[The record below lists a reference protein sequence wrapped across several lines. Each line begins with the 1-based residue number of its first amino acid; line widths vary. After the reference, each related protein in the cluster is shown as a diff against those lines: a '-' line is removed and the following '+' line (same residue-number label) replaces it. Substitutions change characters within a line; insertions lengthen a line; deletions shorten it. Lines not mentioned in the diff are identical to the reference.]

1 MNHLPVCYLCTH
13 DETVA
18 RSVLGCLH
26 GTAEVRRADPCE
38 RLAAELEQFGPALAI
53 VDLRSGA
60 AVDALAEIR
69 RRCPGAVVVGLV
81 PDREGAPADAGAMGL
96 FAAEP
101 PDIGHERLRSLVR
114 AGLRHVEL
122 IEENAMLKA
131 NGAASHPHAQ
141 ACDHAPW
148 TGRSGAGLADL
159 AHALRRFDRPD
170 AMLDNIVE
178 WVANHAMLSRA
189 GIFAL
194 SRNGQRFC
202 FRAGLRHL
210 PRTAGLEFAGDS
222 PLVRWMQ
229 MHAHIVCRA
238 AAASEGDLATR
249 RMLVHALND
258 HGAEVLAP
266 LHGRRGVIGW
276 LFAGR
281 RVTGQ
286 TLSQADLE
294 ELTLLA
300 ELVSIVTE
308 NSLLHE
314 DVTLQKTRAEAVL
327 HSIPVGI
334 VSAGEDGTVEWFN
347 PAAEANLDVPTGEAL
362 GRPVEKLDSRLA
374 DLLRRCL
381 AGANDLSAEWTR
393 NASRRILSVGVRR
406 LAHAGTNLG
415 AMGIIR
421 DLTPERQL
429 MEQRAQQERMS
440 YWAEMIAAISHEVR
454 NPLVA
459 INTFAQLLPERY
471 DDPAFREEFAELA
484 TREIRRLNGLLEQLQ
499 GFATPRPLVC
509 ERTDL
514 SAVAAAAAEQAK
526 AGAGKPGV
534 AIELQAPAGLPQV
547 NGDRDALLDAV
558 ARVIVNAVEAVAEP
572 STVTVSVGVEE
583 AAGRTPRRL
592 SVRVCDR
599 GPGIP
604 PAILE
609 SVFSP
614 FCTSKPRGIGLGL
627 PIARRVA
634 IEHGGVLEIQ
644 TGPGGTTVVFT
655 LPAAGASAETKSN
668 EACAGG

>member
-1 MNHLPVCYLCTH
+1 MNNLPVCYLCTH

-18 RSVLGCLH
+18 RSILGCLR
-26 GTAEVRRADPCE
+26 GMAEVRRADSGGS
-38 RLAAELEQFGPALAI
+38 LAAELEQCGPALAV

-60 AVDALAEIR
+60 TAGALEEIR
-69 RRCPGAVVVGLV
+69 RCCPGAVLVGLV
-81 PDREGAPADAGAMGL
+81 DDGGGIAHDAAAMGL
-96 FAAEP
+96 FAAETVAIAH
-101 PDIGHERLRSLVR
+101 DRLRSLVA

-122 IEENAMLKA
+122 IEENAMLKT
-131 NGAASHPHAQ
+131 NGAASRPQVA
-141 ACDHAPW
+141 ACDHQPHA
-148 TGRSGAGLADL
+148 GRPGAGLADL
-159 AHALRRFDRPD
+159 ANALRRFDRPD

-194 SRNGQRFC
+194 SRNGQRFV

-210 PRTAGLEFAGDS
+210 PRTAGIEFAADS

-229 MHAHIVCRA
+229 VHAHLICRA
-238 AAASEGDLATR
+238 AADSEEDLATR

-276 LFAGR
+276 LFVGR

-286 TLSQADLE
+286 ALSQADLE
-294 ELTLLA
+294 ELTVLA

-334 VSAGEDGTVEWFN
+334 VSAGEDGIVEWFN
-347 PAAEANLDVPTGEAL
+347 PAAEANLGIPTNEAL

-381 AGANDLSAEWTR
+381 AGGNDLSAEWTR
-393 NASRRILSVGVRR
+393 NADRRIVSAGVRR
-406 LAHAGTNLG
+406 LSHSGTNLG
-415 AMGIIR
+415 ALGIVR

-440 YWAEMIAAISHEVR
+440 YWTEMISAISHEVR

-484 TREIRRLNGLLEQLQ
+484 TREIRRLNGLLDQLQ
-499 GFATPRPLVC
+499 GFATPRALVF

-514 SAVAAAAAEQAK
+514 AAVAVAAIEQAR
-526 AGAGKPGV
+526 AGAAKPGV
-534 AIELQAPAGLPQV
+534 TIGFQAPGGLPQV
-547 NGDRDALLDAV
+547 NGDRDALVDAI
-558 ARVIVNAVEAVAEP
+558 ARVIFNAVEAAPESSV
-572 STVTVSVGVEE
+572 VTVSVGVEE

-592 SVRVCDR
+592 SVRVSDR

-604 PAILE
+604 PDILD
-609 SVFSP
+609 SAFSP

-634 IEHGGVLEIQ
+634 IEHGGTLDIQ
-644 TGPGGTTVVFT
+644 TGAGGTTVVFT
-655 LPAAGASAETKSN
+655 LPAAGVSPEANSN
-668 EACAGG
+668 EARAGG